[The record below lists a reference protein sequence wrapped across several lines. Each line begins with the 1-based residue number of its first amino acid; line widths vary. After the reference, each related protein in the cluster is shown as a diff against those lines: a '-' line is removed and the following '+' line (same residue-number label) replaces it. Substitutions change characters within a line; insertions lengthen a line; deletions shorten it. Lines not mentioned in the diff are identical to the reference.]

1 MRKLT
6 RALCLAGGLAAF
18 ATPMLAQAS
27 DVAVID
33 WRQAL
38 LSSDTAKRSMN
49 QLKNQLAG
57 KQDQA
62 KALAK
67 ELESLQAKL
76 QKDGAVMSD
85 SERQSVQQQLRQKG
99 GQFQQ
104 LRGQVQQ
111 QQQQAEQAFLKQ
123 SKPKLD
129 QAIQKVVDKH
139 GVELVVDRNAT
150 VYSKDGLDLT
160 DEVTQVFNSL
170 N

>member
-67 ELESLQAKL
+67 ELETLQGKL